1 MGIFMRIS
9 VLSFLLAEVISSG
22 TTFTFFREPSAS
34 VVRRYL
40 ERQDTEQSPV
50 NHAFAGFSDIAA
62 AGGDAAVP
70 PPPPQGFQERT
81 VRAHL
86 GSGKETYA
94 RGREAL
100 LRWQMHEG
108 SSWARIFLGQRPP
121 RPALQRNLVTIAK
134 ACAGL
139 VWCINPC
146 QVLYER
152 NDVALRFIAPPG
164 ADANRSL
171 DDGEARPV
179 ENTKRVMGGGG
190 GALWAGKRPTS
201 APSWASFLPGVKHK
215 GRQSAV
221 AYATKMGHLIQGE
234 ERMRVLH
241 FCGPG
246 GDDSVWFEVY
256 SVSRGAGLVGGL
268 VFPFVQSMQR
278 RFFREQ
284 AETMKRV
291 VNSSSGLP

>member
-1 MGIFMRIS
+1 MGLFMRIS
-9 VLSFLLAEVISSG
+9 VLSFLLVEVISSG
-22 TTFTFFREPSAS
+22 TTFTLLREPSAS
-34 VVRRYL
+34 FVRRYL
-40 ERQDTEQSPV
+40 ERQDTKQSPV
-50 NHAFAGFSDIAA
+50 NHAFGGFSDIAA

-81 VRAHL
+81 SLSSRAHL
-86 GSGKETYA
+86 GSGKETYE

-100 LRWQMHEG
+100 LRWQMHQG
-108 SSWARIFLGQRPP
+108 SSWARIFVGQRPP

-152 NDVALRFIAPPG
+152 SDVALRFTAPPG

-171 DDGEARPV
+171 VDGEARRV
-179 ENTKRVMGGGG
+179 ETTERVMGGGG

-201 APSWASFLPGVKHK
+201 APSWALFLPGVKHK

-221 AYATKMGHLIQGE
+221 AYATKMGHLIQA
-234 ERMRVLH
+234 RN
-241 FCGPG
+241 
-246 GDDSVWFEVY
+246 
-256 SVSRGAGLVGGL
+256 
-268 VFPFVQSMQR
+268 R
-278 RFFREQ
+278 RY
-284 AETMKRV
+284 
-291 VNSSSGLP
+291 G